1 MIYIKGMRKSMKL
14 AELLKDV
21 PYLKIEGSTERPVEA
36 MYYDSRKVTPRS
48 LFFCIQGFTVDGH
61 DYAPQAVEKGSH
73 VLVLEKDVSV
83 EKDVTKVFVED
94 SRKAMAFMAR
104 NFYGNPGSNVK
115 LIGVTGTNGKTT
127 TTYLIKSILERAG
140 HMVGLIGTITNM
152 IGDKKIPAE
161 HTTPESLDLQKL
173 FRDMVDMGVTSIV
186 MEVSSHSLALER
198 VAGCE
203 YDIGVFTNLTQD
215 HLDFHKT
222 IEEYRQAK
230 AKLFKQSKI
239 SIINVDD
246 ENGQWIKDGTDGEL
260 YTYGIRK
267 DADIYARDLEIGE
280 KGVSFELYTPKGH
293 HPVSLGIPGIF
304 TVYNALAAAGACYAL
319 NIPLPVIA
327 EGLGMVKG
335 VAGRF
340 ELLDTQTDYS
350 VILDYAHTPDGLE
363 NILKTA
369 SQFARGRIVTLFG
382 CGGDRDPSKR
392 PLMGEIAG
400 KYSDFCIITS
410 DNPRSEDP
418 MKIIEQIIPGIEKTK
433 CPYVVIE
440 DRKEAI
446 RYALHNAE
454 KDDVIILAGKGHE
467 TYQILRDRTIHFDEK
482 EIVAEILGREK
493 V

>member
-1 MIYIKGMRKSMKL
+1 MGKQMNLK
-14 AELLKDV
+14 ELLKNI
-21 PYLKIEGSTERPVEA
+21 PYLKIEGSLERPVEA
-36 MYYDSRKVTPRS
+36 MYYDSRKATPRS
-48 LFFCIQGFTVDGH
+48 LFFCIRGLTVDGH
-61 DYAPQAVEKGSH
+61 DYALEAVKKGSH
-73 VLVLEKDVSV
+73 ILVLERDVDV
-83 EKDVTKVFVED
+83 EGDITKVFVEN
-94 SRKAMAFMAR
+94 SRIAMALMAK
-104 NFYGNPGSNVK
+104 NFYGNPAANIS

-127 TTYLIKSILERAG
+127 TTYLIKSVLEKMG
-140 HMVGLIGTITNM
+140 HKVGLIGTITNM
-152 IGDKKIPAE
+152 IGNRKIPSQ

-173 FRDMVDMGVTSIV
+173 FRDMVDQEVDSIV
-186 MEVSSHSLALER
+186 MEVSSHSLAMER

-203 YDIGVFTNLTQD
+203 YDVGIFTNLSQD

-222 IEEYRQAK
+222 MEEYREAK
-230 AKLFKQSKI
+230 AKLFKQSKV

-246 ENGQWIKDGTDGEL
+246 DNGQWIKERTDGKI

-267 DADIYARDLEIGE
+267 DADIYARELEITE
-280 KGVSFELYTPKGH
+280 KGVAFELYTPEGH
-293 HPVSLGIPGIF
+293 HPVRLGIPGIF
-304 TVYNALAAAGACYAL
+304 SVYNALAAAGACYAL
-319 NIPLPVIA
+319 NIPLHLIVQ
-327 EGLGMVKG
+327 GLEKVKG
-335 VAGRF
+335 VPGRF

-369 SQFARGRIVTLFG
+369 SEFAKGRIVTLFG
-382 CGGDRDPSKR
+382 CGGDRDPAKR
-392 PLMGEIAG
+392 PIMGEIAG

-418 MKIIEQIIPGIEKTK
+418 MSIINQIVPGVEKTK
-433 CPYVVIE
+433 CPYVIIE

-446 RYALHNAE
+446 RYALQTAQ

-467 TYQILRDRTIHFDEK
+467 TYQILKDKTIHFDEK